1 MSGIAFAAAGA
12 AGSAPAA
19 GGVAMMGQILPI
31 ILIFAVFYFLL
42 IRPQQKKAKEH
53 QAYLANLKRGDKVIT
68 SGGIYGQITGL
79 TESAVTLE
87 VAENVRIKVS
97 RSSILGSALEAEKAA
112 AAPEEKK
119 G

>member
-1 MSGIAFAAAGA
+1 M
-12 AGSAPAA
+12 
-19 GGVAMMGQILPI
+19 
-31 ILIFAVFYFLL
+31 
-42 IRPQQKKAKEH
+42 
-53 QAYLANLKRGDKVIT
+53 IT

-97 RSSILGSALEAEKAA
+97 RSSILSSALEAEKAA